1 MPREVPNLGFSKL
14 GRKGNGGWDEKI
26 WKVEE
31 HTDLGSPLLFVF
43 LLMFG
48 FVFVVFVF
56 GWQEK
61 SVVGFVFVAFVF
73 GWQGSS
79 VARFM
84 FMSVFVFLGLWFLY
98 FNFVFLDLGLCSC
111 CSCSRHT

>member
-1 MPREVPNLGFSKL
+1 MPREVPNLGFLKL
-14 GRKGNGGWDEKI
+14 GRKGNGGWEEKR

-48 FVFVVFVF
+48 FVF

-61 SVVGFVFVAFVF
+61 SVSGFVFVAFVF
-73 GWQGSS
+73 GWQGRS
-79 VARFM
+79 VAG
-84 FMSVFVFLGLWFLY
+84 FLIFGF
-98 FNFVFLDLGLCSC
+98 
-111 CSCSRHT
+111 